1 MAKHFSIATYRIP
14 EIKGNTLFHIP
25 MSRMP
30 AGFTTEFNFGTL
42 FLEIFFS
49 EEEEEEYHEYDT
61 IEGPRAP
68 L

>member
-1 MAKHFSIATYRIP
+1 MKHTFSHSNVT
-14 EIKGNTLFHIP
+14 N
-25 MSRMP
+25 
-30 AGFTTEFNFGTL
+30 AGFTTEFNFGTF

>member
-1 MAKHFSIATYRIP
+1 
-14 EIKGNTLFHIP
+14 
-25 MSRMP
+25 MP
-30 AGFTTEFNFGTL
+30 AGFTTEFNFGTF